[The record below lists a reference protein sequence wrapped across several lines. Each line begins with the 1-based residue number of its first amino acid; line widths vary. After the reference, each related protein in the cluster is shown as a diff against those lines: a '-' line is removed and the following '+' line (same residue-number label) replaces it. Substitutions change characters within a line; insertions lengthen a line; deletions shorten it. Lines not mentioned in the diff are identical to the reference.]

1 MSRLGI
7 ANKFALRSASAYIYI
22 MKSKRIPPMAWIPT
36 LYVAEGLPY
45 VAVNTL
51 SVIMYKNLGMSNTDI
66 AFYTGWLYLPWVIKP
81 FWSPFVDIIRT
92 KRWWTVT
99 TQFIIGAAFAAIAL
113 TLPLNSYV
121 VLSLAVFWLIG
132 FASATHDIAADGYY
146 MLALDSSDQSLYV
159 GIRSAFYRLATI
171 IGQGGVVMAAG
182 WMETAFGNVPRA
194 WAVTFLI
201 LSALFLLIAFYHSRI
216 LPRPAADRPS
226 GTHFPTATNP
236 QHADIAMNTHG
247 TVHNTGPTDSAR
259 NICDSNTEI
268 ADGHACS
275 LRGSNPEPD
284 SDAAPTGLEPAPAVP
299 SEEDRGFGP
308 RPDSGPRTSH
318 STARILREFVGTFG
332 SFFRKKHV
340 WIAVIFILLYR
351 FPEAQLVK
359 MINPFLLDPA
369 TEGGLGLS
377 TAQVGL
383 VYGTIGIIGLTLGGI
398 LGGVLVSRYG
408 LKRCLWP
415 MALALTLP
423 CGVFCWMSMAQ
434 PDPASMLNLILI
446 NACVF
451 IEQFGYGVGFTSF
464 MLYMMYFA
472 EGPSKTSHYAIC
484 TAFMALGMMIPGMF
498 AGALQEWM
506 GYVGFFWWIMGCCL
520 VTLAVTALIKV
531 DPSFGLKHNGKQ

>member
-1 MSRLGI
+1 
-7 ANKFALRSASAYIYI
+7 
-22 MKSKRIPPMAWIPT
+22 
-36 LYVAEGLPY
+36 
-45 VAVNTL
+45 
-51 SVIMYKNLGMSNTDI
+51 
-66 AFYTGWLYLPWVIKP
+66 
-81 FWSPFVDIIRT
+81 
-92 KRWWTVT
+92 
-99 TQFIIGAAFAAIAL
+99 
-113 TLPLNSYV
+113 
-121 VLSLAVFWLIG
+121 
-132 FASATHDIAADGYY
+132 
-146 MLALDSSDQSLYV
+146 
-159 GIRSAFYRLATI
+159 
-171 IGQGGVVMAAG
+171 
-182 WMETAFGNVPRA
+182 
-194 WAVTFLI
+194 
-201 LSALFLLIAFYHSRI
+201 
-216 LPRPAADRPS
+216 
-226 GTHFPTATNP
+226 
-236 QHADIAMNTHG
+236 
-247 TVHNTGPTDSAR
+247 
-259 NICDSNTEI
+259 
-268 ADGHACS
+268 
-275 LRGSNPEPD
+275 
-284 SDAAPTGLEPAPAVP
+284 
-299 SEEDRGFGP
+299 
-308 RPDSGPRTSH
+308 
-318 STARILREFVGTFG
+318 
-332 SFFRKKHV
+332 
-340 WIAVIFILLYR
+340 
-351 FPEAQLVK
+351 

-434 PDPASMLNLILI
+434 PDPASMLNIVLI

>member
-1 MSRLGI
+1 
-7 ANKFALRSASAYIYI
+7 

-113 TLPLNSYV
+113 TLPLDSYV
-121 VLSLAVFWLIG
+121 VMSLAVFWLIG

-201 LSALFLLIAFYHSRI
+201 LSVLFLLIAFYHSRI
-216 LPRPAADRPS
+216 LPRPAEDRPS
-226 GTHFPTATNP
+226 R
-236 QHADIAMNTHG
+236 AM
-247 TVHNTGPTDSAR
+247 
-259 NICDSNTEI
+259 
-268 ADGHACS
+268 
-275 LRGSNPEPD
+275 
-284 SDAAPTGLEPAPAVP
+284 P
-299 SEEDRGFGP
+299 SE
-308 RPDSGPRTSH
+308 SAASH

-340 WIAVIFILLYR
+340 WIAVTFILLYR

-531 DPSFGLKHNGKQ
+531 DPSFGRKCPYRESARNSR

>member
-1 MSRLGI
+1 
-7 ANKFALRSASAYIYI
+7 
-22 MKSKRIPPMAWIPT
+22 MKKKRIPPMAWIPT

-113 TLPLNSYV
+113 TLPLDSYV
-121 VLSLAVFWLIG
+121 VMSLAVFWLIG

-182 WMETAFGNVPRA
+182 WMEMAFGNVPRA

-201 LSALFLLIAFYHSRI
+201 LSALFFAVAVYHSRI

-226 GTHFPTATNP
+226 GTVPETTEK
-236 QHADIAMNTHG
+236 DG
-247 TVHNTGPTDSAR
+247 R
-259 NICDSNTEI
+259 N
-268 ADGHACS
+268 ACS
-275 LRGSNPEPD
+275 AWGPNQEPHSAVASTELRPTYSASDKPEAD
-284 SDAAPTGLEPAPAVP
+284 SDRERPGRQTALNHNERHTGSDPKHGA
-299 SEEDRGFGP
+299 S
-308 RPDSGPRTSH
+308 
-318 STARILREFVGTFG
+318 RILREFIGTFG
-332 SFFRKKHV
+332 SFFRKKDV
-340 WIAVIFILLYR
+340 WIAVTFILLYR

-369 TEGGLGLS
+369 SEGGLGLN

-434 PDPASMLNLILI
+434 PDPASALNLILI

-506 GYVGFFWWIMGCCL
+506 GYTGFFWWIMGCCL

-531 DPSFGLKHNGKQ
+531 DPSFGLKGNSGQ

>member
-1 MSRLGI
+1 MQMLPQFGLRPHILSRLGI

-99 TQFIIGAAFAAIAL
+99 TQLIIGAAFAAIAL
-113 TLPLNSYV
+113 TLPLDSYV

-194 WAVTFLI
+194 WAVTFLM
-201 LSALFLLIAFYHSRI
+201 LSVLFLLIAFYHSRI
-216 LPRPAADRPS
+216 LPRPVVDRPS
-226 GTHFPTATNP
+226 GAMPGKPASSQGATH
-236 QHADIAMNTHG
+236 
-247 TVHNTGPTDSAR
+247 
-259 NICDSNTEI
+259 
-268 ADGHACS
+268 
-275 LRGSNPEPD
+275 
-284 SDAAPTGLEPAPAVP
+284 
-299 SEEDRGFGP
+299 
-308 RPDSGPRTSH
+308 
-318 STARILREFVGTFG
+318 ILREFVGTFG

-340 WIAVIFILLYR
+340 WIAVAFILLYR

-359 MINPFLLDPA
+359 MINPFLLDSA

-434 PDPASMLNLILI
+434 PDPASMLNLVLI

-531 DPSFGLKHNGKQ
+531 DPSFGLKSSGNQQ

>member
-1 MSRLGI
+1 MYLYG
-7 ANKFALRSASAYIYI
+7 

-81 FWSPFVDIIRT
+81 FWSPFVDIIKT

-113 TLPLNSYV
+113 TLPLDSYV

-201 LSALFLLIAFYHSRI
+201 LSVLFLLIAFYHSRI
-216 LPRPAADRPS
+216 LPRPAEDRPS
-226 GTHFPTATNP
+226 G
-236 QHADIAMNTHG
+236 AMPG
-247 TVHNTGPTDSAR
+247 K
-259 NICDSNTEI
+259 
-268 ADGHACS
+268 
-275 LRGSNPEPD
+275 
-284 SDAAPTGLEPAPAVP
+284 PA
-299 SEEDRGFGP
+299 
-308 RPDSGPRTSH
+308 SGH

-340 WIAVIFILLYR
+340 WIAVTFILLYR

-434 PDPASMLNLILI
+434 PDPASMLNLVLI

-531 DPSFGLKHNGKQ
+531 DPSFGRKSQT

>member
-1 MSRLGI
+1 MRQ
-7 ANKFALRSASAYIYI
+7 KFIYLYG

-113 TLPLNSYV
+113 TLPLDSYV
-121 VLSLAVFWLIG
+121 VMSLAVFWLIG

-194 WAVTFLI
+194 WAVTFLM

-226 GTHFPTATNP
+226 GAM
-236 QHADIAMNTHG
+236 QVRDDI
-247 TVHNTGPTDSAR
+247 D
-259 NICDSNTEI
+259 
-268 ADGHACS
+268 ACS

-284 SDAAPTGLEPAPAVP
+284 SDVAPTGLEPAPAVP
-299 SEEDRGFGP
+299 SEEDRGFGL
-308 RPDSGPRTSH
+308 RPESGPRTSH
-318 STARILREFVGTFG
+318 GATRILREFVGTFG

-340 WIAVIFILLYR
+340 RIAVTFILLYR

-531 DPSFGLKHNGKQ
+531 YSPSEGGMRIRQGKAGPQTL

>member
-1 MSRLGI
+1 MYLYG
-7 ANKFALRSASAYIYI
+7 

-113 TLPLNSYV
+113 TLPLDSYV

-182 WMETAFGNVPRA
+182 WMETASGNVPRA

-216 LPRPAADRPS
+216 LPRPAVDRPS
-226 GTHFPTATNP
+226 GAA
-236 QHADIAMNTHG
+236 ADN
-247 TVHNTGPTDSAR
+247 DRRDECSAW
-259 NICDSNTEI
+259 
-268 ADGHACS
+268 
-275 LRGSNPEPD
+275 GSNPEPH
-284 SDAAPTGLEPAPAVP
+284 SSVAPTGLEPAPAVP
-299 SEEDRGFGP
+299 SEESRGFGS

-318 STARILREFVGTFG
+318 SAARILREFVGTFG

-340 WIAVIFILLYR
+340 WIAVTFILLYR

-369 TEGGLGLS
+369 SEGGLGLS

-434 PDPASMLNLILI
+434 PDPASMLNLVLI
-446 NACVF
+446 NVCVF

>member
-1 MSRLGI
+1 
-7 ANKFALRSASAYIYI
+7 
-22 MKSKRIPPMAWIPT
+22 MAWIPT
-36 LYVAEGLPY
+36 LYMAEGLPY

-113 TLPLNSYV
+113 TLPLDSYV
-121 VLSLAVFWLIG
+121 VMSLAVFWLIG

-146 MLALDSSDQSLYV
+146 MLALDSSDQSLFV

-182 WMETAFGNVPRA
+182 WMETAFGDIPKA

-201 LSALFLLIAFYHSRI
+201 LSALFFIIAIYHSRI

-226 GTHFPTATNP
+226 GTIPYSKGERMEDVTAHIKENCQTMSGNEDEYTEDVKANIREHCRTMSGNNGECNFSEAGVPGKAPNVCSGESAHNP
-236 QHADIAMNTHG
+236 VHG
-247 TVHNTGPTDSAR
+247 PATGDVF
-259 NICDSNTEI
+259 
-268 ADGHACS
+268 G
-275 LRGSNPEPD
+275 GSTRQNQ
-284 SDAAPTGLEPAPAVP
+284 
-299 SEEDRGFGP
+299 
-308 RPDSGPRTSH
+308 RPVSGK
-318 STARILREFVGTFG
+318 STAHRSPGDILREFIGTFG
-332 SFFRKKHV
+332 SFFRKKDV
-340 WIAVIFILLYR
+340 WIAVTFILLYR

-369 TEGGLGLS
+369 SEGGLGLT

-423 CGVFCWMSMAQ
+423 CAVFCWMSMAQ
-434 PDPASMLNLILI
+434 PDPASHINLVLI
-446 NACVF
+446 NICVF
-451 IEQFGYGVGFTSF
+451 FEQFGYGVGFTSF

-498 AGALQEWM
+498 AGALQEHM
-506 GYVGFFWWIMGCCL
+506 GYTGFFWWIMGCCL

-531 DPSFGLKHNGKQ
+531 DPAFGLKTQEEK

>member
-1 MSRLGI
+1 
-7 ANKFALRSASAYIYI
+7 
-22 MKSKRIPPMAWIPT
+22 MAWIPT

-113 TLPLNSYV
+113 TLPLDSYV
-121 VLSLAVFWLIG
+121 AMSLAVFWLIG

-201 LSALFLLIAFYHSRI
+201 LSALFFAVAVYHSRI

-226 GTHFPTATNP
+226 GNIQPSADRDGQDDYIPTTN
-236 QHADIAMNTHG
+236 ADVKREGAAPG
-247 TVHNTGPTDSAR
+247 TRSTFTRKPSGQT
-259 NICDSNTEI
+259 
-268 ADGHACS
+268 CS
-275 LRGSNPEPD
+275 LRDPN
-284 SDAAPTGLEPAPAVP
+284 PTGHQA
-299 SEEDRGFGP
+299 
-308 RPDSGPRTSH
+308 DSKTKHG
-318 STARILREFVGTFG
+318 AGRILREFIGTFG
-332 SFFRKKHV
+332 SFFRKKDV
-340 WIAVIFILLYR
+340 WIAVTFILLYR

-369 TEGGLGLS
+369 SEGGLGLS

-434 PDPASMLNLILI
+434 PDPASALNLILI

-506 GYVGFFWWIMGCCL
+506 GYTGFFWWIMGCCL

-531 DPSFGLKHNGKQ
+531 DPSFGLKGNGGQ

>member
-1 MSRLGI
+1 M
-7 ANKFALRSASAYIYI
+7 
-22 MKSKRIPPMAWIPT
+22 
-36 LYVAEGLPY
+36 
-45 VAVNTL
+45 
-51 SVIMYKNLGMSNTDI
+51 
-66 AFYTGWLYLPWVIKP
+66 
-81 FWSPFVDIIRT
+81 
-92 KRWWTVT
+92 
-99 TQFIIGAAFAAIAL
+99 
-113 TLPLNSYV
+113 
-121 VLSLAVFWLIG
+121 LSLAVFWLIG

-226 GTHFPTATNP
+226 G
-236 QHADIAMNTHG
+236 AMPGKPASGH
-247 TVHNTGPTDSAR
+247 SA
-259 NICDSNTEI
+259 
-268 ADGHACS
+268 
-275 LRGSNPEPD
+275 
-284 SDAAPTGLEPAPAVP
+284 
-299 SEEDRGFGP
+299 
-308 RPDSGPRTSH
+308 
-318 STARILREFVGTFG
+318 ARILREFVGTFG
-332 SFFRKKHV
+332 SFFRKRHV
-340 WIAVIFILLYR
+340 WIAVTFILLYR

-506 GYVGFFWWIMGCCL
+506 GYIGFFWWIMGCCL

>member
-1 MSRLGI
+1 
-7 ANKFALRSASAYIYI
+7 
-22 MKSKRIPPMAWIPT
+22 MAWIPT

-113 TLPLNSYV
+113 TLPLDSYV

-201 LSALFLLIAFYHSRI
+201 LSVLFLLIAFYHSRI
-216 LPRPAADRPS
+216 LPRPAEDRPS
-226 GTHFPTATNP
+226 G
-236 QHADIAMNTHG
+236 AMPG
-247 TVHNTGPTDSAR
+247 K
-259 NICDSNTEI
+259 
-268 ADGHACS
+268 
-275 LRGSNPEPD
+275 
-284 SDAAPTGLEPAPAVP
+284 PA
-299 SEEDRGFGP
+299 
-308 RPDSGPRTSH
+308 SGH

-340 WIAVIFILLYR
+340 WIAVTFILLYR

-434 PDPASMLNLILI
+434 PDPASMLNLVLI

-531 DPSFGLKHNGKQ
+531 DPTFGRKCPYRGSARNSR

>member
-1 MSRLGI
+1 MLRGI
-7 ANKFALRSASAYIYI
+7 PDLPQSHAATALYCGIYCHCGKMRRKFAYLYG

-99 TQFIIGAAFAAIAL
+99 TQFIIGAAFAGIAL
-113 TLPLNSYV
+113 TLPLDSYV
-121 VLSLAVFWLIG
+121 VMSLAVFWLIG

-226 GTHFPTATNP
+226 G
-236 QHADIAMNTHG
+236 AMPG
-247 TVHNTGPTDSAR
+247 K
-259 NICDSNTEI
+259 
-268 ADGHACS
+268 
-275 LRGSNPEPD
+275 
-284 SDAAPTGLEPAPAVP
+284 PA
-299 SEEDRGFGP
+299 S
-308 RPDSGPRTSH
+308 SH

-340 WIAVIFILLYR
+340 WIAVTFILLYR

-446 NACVF
+446 NTCVF

-531 DPSFGLKHNGKQ
+531 DPSFGLKPSGKQ

>member
-1 MSRLGI
+1 
-7 ANKFALRSASAYIYI
+7 
-22 MKSKRIPPMAWIPT
+22 MAWIPT

-113 TLPLNSYV
+113 TLPLDSYV

-182 WMETAFGNVPRA
+182 WMETALGNVPRA

-201 LSALFLLIAFYHSRI
+201 LSVLFLLIAFYHSRI
-216 LPRPAADRPS
+216 LPRPAEDRPS
-226 GTHFPTATNP
+226 G
-236 QHADIAMNTHG
+236 AMPG
-247 TVHNTGPTDSAR
+247 K
-259 NICDSNTEI
+259 
-268 ADGHACS
+268 
-275 LRGSNPEPD
+275 
-284 SDAAPTGLEPAPAVP
+284 PA
-299 SEEDRGFGP
+299 
-308 RPDSGPRTSH
+308 SGH

-340 WIAVIFILLYR
+340 WIAVTFILLYR

-446 NACVF
+446 NTCVF

-531 DPSFGLKHNGKQ
+531 DPSFGRKSQT

>member
-1 MSRLGI
+1 M
-7 ANKFALRSASAYIYI
+7 
-22 MKSKRIPPMAWIPT
+22 
-36 LYVAEGLPY
+36 
-45 VAVNTL
+45 
-51 SVIMYKNLGMSNTDI
+51 
-66 AFYTGWLYLPWVIKP
+66 
-81 FWSPFVDIIRT
+81 
-92 KRWWTVT
+92 
-99 TQFIIGAAFAAIAL
+99 
-113 TLPLNSYV
+113 
-121 VLSLAVFWLIG
+121 SLAVFWLIG

-146 MLALDSSDQSLYV
+146 MLELDSSDQSLYV

-201 LSALFLLIAFYHSRI
+201 LSMLFLLIAFYHSRI

-226 GTHFPTATNP
+226 G
-236 QHADIAMNTHG
+236 AMPGKPASGH
-247 TVHNTGPTDSAR
+247 SA
-259 NICDSNTEI
+259 
-268 ADGHACS
+268 
-275 LRGSNPEPD
+275 
-284 SDAAPTGLEPAPAVP
+284 
-299 SEEDRGFGP
+299 
-308 RPDSGPRTSH
+308 
-318 STARILREFVGTFG
+318 ARILREFVGTFG

-340 WIAVIFILLYR
+340 WIAVTFILLYR

-398 LGGVLVSRYG
+398 LGGVLISRYG

-472 EGPSKTSHYAIC
+472 QGPSKTSHYAIC

-531 DPSFGLKHNGKQ
+531 DPSFGLKHSSKQ

>member
-1 MSRLGI
+1 
-7 ANKFALRSASAYIYI
+7 
-22 MKSKRIPPMAWIPT
+22 MAWIPT

-113 TLPLNSYV
+113 TLPLDSYV

-201 LSALFLLIAFYHSRI
+201 LSVLFLLIAFYHSRI
-216 LPRPAADRPS
+216 LPRPAEDRPS
-226 GTHFPTATNP
+226 G
-236 QHADIAMNTHG
+236 AMPG
-247 TVHNTGPTDSAR
+247 K
-259 NICDSNTEI
+259 
-268 ADGHACS
+268 
-275 LRGSNPEPD
+275 
-284 SDAAPTGLEPAPAVP
+284 PA
-299 SEEDRGFGP
+299 
-308 RPDSGPRTSH
+308 SGH

-340 WIAVIFILLYR
+340 WIAVTFILLYR

-369 TEGGLGLS
+369 SEGGLGLS

-434 PDPASMLNLILI
+434 PDPASMLNLVLI

-498 AGALQEWM
+498 AGVLQEWM

-531 DPSFGLKHNGKQ
+531 DPSFGRKSQT

>member
-1 MSRLGI
+1 
-7 ANKFALRSASAYIYI
+7 
-22 MKSKRIPPMAWIPT
+22 MAWIPT

-113 TLPLNSYV
+113 TLPLDSYV

-201 LSALFLLIAFYHSRI
+201 LSVLFLLIAFYHSRI
-216 LPRPAADRPS
+216 LPRPAEDRPS
-226 GTHFPTATNP
+226 G
-236 QHADIAMNTHG
+236 AMPG
-247 TVHNTGPTDSAR
+247 K
-259 NICDSNTEI
+259 
-268 ADGHACS
+268 
-275 LRGSNPEPD
+275 
-284 SDAAPTGLEPAPAVP
+284 PA
-299 SEEDRGFGP
+299 
-308 RPDSGPRTSH
+308 SGH

-340 WIAVIFILLYR
+340 WIAVTFILLYR

-531 DPSFGLKHNGKQ
+531 DPSFGRKSQT

>member
-1 MSRLGI
+1 MYLYG
-7 ANKFALRSASAYIYI
+7 

-113 TLPLNSYV
+113 TLPLDSYV
-121 VLSLAVFWLIG
+121 VMSLAVFWLIG

-216 LPRPAADRPS
+216 LPRPAEDRPS
-226 GTHFPTATNP
+226 G
-236 QHADIAMNTHG
+236 AMPG
-247 TVHNTGPTDSAR
+247 K
-259 NICDSNTEI
+259 
-268 ADGHACS
+268 
-275 LRGSNPEPD
+275 
-284 SDAAPTGLEPAPAVP
+284 PA
-299 SEEDRGFGP
+299 
-308 RPDSGPRTSH
+308 SGH

-340 WIAVIFILLYR
+340 WIAVTFILLYR

-434 PDPASMLNLILI
+434 PDPASMLNLVLI

-484 TAFMALGMMIPGMF
+484 TAFMALGMMVPGMF
-498 AGALQEWM
+498 AGVLQEWM

-531 DPSFGLKHNGKQ
+531 DPSFGRKSQT

>member
-1 MSRLGI
+1 MI
-7 ANKFALRSASAYIYI
+7 VKFVYLYT
-22 MKSKRIPPMAWIPT
+22 MKTRKISPMAWIPT

-113 TLPLNSYV
+113 TLPLDSYV
-121 VLSLAVFWLIG
+121 IMSLAVFWLIG

-146 MLALDSSDQSLYV
+146 MLELDSSDQSLYV

-201 LSALFLLIAFYHSRI
+201 LSVLFLLIAFYHSRI

-226 GTHFPTATNP
+226 GAIPGKPASDH
-236 QHADIAMNTHG
+236 
-247 TVHNTGPTDSAR
+247 SA
-259 NICDSNTEI
+259 
-268 ADGHACS
+268 
-275 LRGSNPEPD
+275 
-284 SDAAPTGLEPAPAVP
+284 
-299 SEEDRGFGP
+299 
-308 RPDSGPRTSH
+308 
-318 STARILREFVGTFG
+318 ARILREFVGTFG

-340 WIAVIFILLYR
+340 WIAVTFILLYR

-472 EGPSKTSHYAIC
+472 QGPSKTSHYAIC

-531 DPSFGLKHNGKQ
+531 DPSFGLKHSSKQ

>member
-1 MSRLGI
+1 MI
-7 ANKFALRSASAYIYI
+7 VKFVYLYT
-22 MKSKRIPPMAWIPT
+22 MKTRKISPMAWIPT

-113 TLPLNSYV
+113 TLPLDSYV
-121 VLSLAVFWLIG
+121 IMSLAVFWLIG

-146 MLALDSSDQSLYV
+146 MLELDSSDQSLYV

-201 LSALFLLIAFYHSRI
+201 LSVLFLLIAFYHSRI

-226 GTHFPTATNP
+226 GAIPGKPASDH
-236 QHADIAMNTHG
+236 
-247 TVHNTGPTDSAR
+247 SA
-259 NICDSNTEI
+259 
-268 ADGHACS
+268 
-275 LRGSNPEPD
+275 
-284 SDAAPTGLEPAPAVP
+284 
-299 SEEDRGFGP
+299 
-308 RPDSGPRTSH
+308 
-318 STARILREFVGTFG
+318 ARILREFVGTFG

-340 WIAVIFILLYR
+340 WIAVTFILLYR

-434 PDPASMLNLILI
+434 PDPASALNLILI

-506 GYVGFFWWIMGCCL
+506 GYTGFFWWIMGCCL

-531 DPSFGLKHNGKQ
+531 DPSFGLKGNG

>member
-1 MSRLGI
+1 MYLYG
-7 ANKFALRSASAYIYI
+7 

-113 TLPLNSYV
+113 TLPLDSYV

-201 LSALFLLIAFYHSRI
+201 LSVLFLLIAFYHSRI
-216 LPRPAADRPS
+216 LPRPAEDRPS
-226 GTHFPTATNP
+226 G
-236 QHADIAMNTHG
+236 AMPG
-247 TVHNTGPTDSAR
+247 K
-259 NICDSNTEI
+259 
-268 ADGHACS
+268 
-275 LRGSNPEPD
+275 
-284 SDAAPTGLEPAPAVP
+284 PA
-299 SEEDRGFGP
+299 
-308 RPDSGPRTSH
+308 SGH
-318 STARILREFVGTFG
+318 STARILREFIGTFG
-332 SFFRKKHV
+332 SFFRKKDV
-340 WIAVIFILLYR
+340 WIAVTFILLYR

-369 TEGGLGLS
+369 SEGGLGLS

-434 PDPASMLNLILI
+434 PPAGMDGLRRLLLVDHGLLPRHPRSHRTHQGRPFLRTERQRI
-446 NACVF
+446 
-451 IEQFGYGVGFTSF
+451 G
-464 MLYMMYFA
+464 
-472 EGPSKTSHYAIC
+472 KTIYETGNCSGTRYKM
-484 TAFMALGMMIPGMF
+484 TAYPPGN
-498 AGALQEWM
+498 
-506 GYVGFFWWIMGCCL
+506 
-520 VTLAVTALIKV
+520 
-531 DPSFGLKHNGKQ
+531 SN

>member
-1 MSRLGI
+1 MPG
-7 ANKFALRSASAYIYI
+7 KPAS
-22 MKSKRIPPMAWIPT
+22 
-36 LYVAEGLPY
+36 G
-45 VAVNTL
+45 
-51 SVIMYKNLGMSNTDI
+51 
-66 AFYTGWLYLPWVIKP
+66 
-81 FWSPFVDIIRT
+81 
-92 KRWWTVT
+92 
-99 TQFIIGAAFAAIAL
+99 
-113 TLPLNSYV
+113 
-121 VLSLAVFWLIG
+121 
-132 FASATHDIAADGYY
+132 
-146 MLALDSSDQSLYV
+146 
-159 GIRSAFYRLATI
+159 
-171 IGQGGVVMAAG
+171 
-182 WMETAFGNVPRA
+182 
-194 WAVTFLI
+194 
-201 LSALFLLIAFYHSRI
+201 
-216 LPRPAADRPS
+216 
-226 GTHFPTATNP
+226 
-236 QHADIAMNTHG
+236 
-247 TVHNTGPTDSAR
+247 
-259 NICDSNTEI
+259 
-268 ADGHACS
+268 
-275 LRGSNPEPD
+275 
-284 SDAAPTGLEPAPAVP
+284 
-299 SEEDRGFGP
+299 
-308 RPDSGPRTSH
+308 H

-340 WIAVIFILLYR
+340 WIAVTFILLYR

-531 DPSFGLKHNGKQ
+531 DPSFGLKPSGKQ

>member
-1 MSRLGI
+1 
-7 ANKFALRSASAYIYI
+7 
-22 MKSKRIPPMAWIPT
+22 MAWIPT

-51 SVIMYKNLGMSNTDI
+51 SVIMYKNLGMSNTDLGMSNTDI

-113 TLPLNSYV
+113 TLPLDSYV
-121 VLSLAVFWLIG
+121 VMSLAVFWLIG

-201 LSALFLLIAFYHSRI
+201 LSALFFAVAVYHSRI

-226 GTHFPTATNP
+226 GNIQPDAGRDGQDDYIPTTNTDVKQEGGAP
-236 QHADIAMNTHG
+236 G
-247 TVHNTGPTDSAR
+247 TRSTVTRKASGQTCSLRDPNPTGHQT
-259 NICDSNTEI
+259 DSNTKHG
-268 ADGHACS
+268 AG
-275 LRGSNPEPD
+275 
-284 SDAAPTGLEPAPAVP
+284 
-299 SEEDRGFGP
+299 
-308 RPDSGPRTSH
+308 
-318 STARILREFVGTFG
+318 RILREFIGTFG
-332 SFFRKKHV
+332 SFFRKKDV
-340 WIAVIFILLYR
+340 WIAVTFILLYR

-369 TEGGLGLS
+369 SEGGLGLS

-434 PDPASMLNLILI
+434 PDPASALNLILI

-506 GYVGFFWWIMGCCL
+506 DYTGFFWWIMGCCL

-531 DPSFGLKHNGKQ
+531 DPSFGLKGNG

>member
-1 MSRLGI
+1 
-7 ANKFALRSASAYIYI
+7 
-22 MKSKRIPPMAWIPT
+22 MAWIPT

-113 TLPLNSYV
+113 TLPLDSYV
-121 VLSLAVFWLIG
+121 VLSLVVFWLIG

-201 LSALFLLIAFYHSRI
+201 LSVLFLLIAFYHSRI
-216 LPRPAADRPS
+216 LPRPAEDRPS
-226 GTHFPTATNP
+226 G
-236 QHADIAMNTHG
+236 AMPG
-247 TVHNTGPTDSAR
+247 K
-259 NICDSNTEI
+259 
-268 ADGHACS
+268 
-275 LRGSNPEPD
+275 
-284 SDAAPTGLEPAPAVP
+284 PA
-299 SEEDRGFGP
+299 
-308 RPDSGPRTSH
+308 SGH

-340 WIAVIFILLYR
+340 WIAVTFILLYR

-359 MINPFLLDPA
+359 MINPFLLDPT

-434 PDPASMLNLILI
+434 PDPASMLNLVLI

-531 DPSFGLKHNGKQ
+531 DPTFGRKSQT

>member
-1 MSRLGI
+1 
-7 ANKFALRSASAYIYI
+7 
-22 MKSKRIPPMAWIPT
+22 MKNKRIPPMAWIPT

-81 FWSPFVDIIRT
+81 FWSPFVDIIKT

-113 TLPLNSYV
+113 TLPLDSYV
-121 VLSLAVFWLIG
+121 AMSLAVFWLIG

-201 LSALFLLIAFYHSRI
+201 LSVLFLLIAFYHSRI
-216 LPRPAADRPS
+216 LPRPAEDRPS
-226 GTHFPTATNP
+226 G
-236 QHADIAMNTHG
+236 AMPG
-247 TVHNTGPTDSAR
+247 K
-259 NICDSNTEI
+259 
-268 ADGHACS
+268 
-275 LRGSNPEPD
+275 
-284 SDAAPTGLEPAPAVP
+284 PA
-299 SEEDRGFGP
+299 
-308 RPDSGPRTSH
+308 SGH

-340 WIAVIFILLYR
+340 WIAVTFILLYR

-434 PDPASMLNLILI
+434 PDPASMLNLVLI

-498 AGALQEWM
+498 AGVLQEWM

-531 DPSFGLKHNGKQ
+531 DPSFGRKSQT

>member
-1 MSRLGI
+1 
-7 ANKFALRSASAYIYI
+7 
-22 MKSKRIPPMAWIPT
+22 MAWIPT

-81 FWSPFVDIIRT
+81 FWSPFVDIIKT

-113 TLPLNSYV
+113 TLPLDSYV
-121 VLSLAVFWLIG
+121 AMSLAVFWLIG

-201 LSALFLLIAFYHSRI
+201 LSVLFLLIAFYHSRI
-216 LPRPAADRPS
+216 LPRPAEDRPS
-226 GTHFPTATNP
+226 G
-236 QHADIAMNTHG
+236 AMPG
-247 TVHNTGPTDSAR
+247 K
-259 NICDSNTEI
+259 
-268 ADGHACS
+268 
-275 LRGSNPEPD
+275 
-284 SDAAPTGLEPAPAVP
+284 PA
-299 SEEDRGFGP
+299 
-308 RPDSGPRTSH
+308 SGH

-340 WIAVIFILLYR
+340 WIAVTFILLYR

-434 PDPASMLNLILI
+434 PDPASMLNLVLI

-498 AGALQEWM
+498 AGVLQEWM
-506 GYVGFFWWIMGCCL
+506 GYTGFFWWIMGCCL
-520 VTLAVTALIKV
+520 VSLAVTALIKV
-531 DPSFGLKHNGKQ
+531 DPSFGLKGNG

>member
-1 MSRLGI
+1 
-7 ANKFALRSASAYIYI
+7 
-22 MKSKRIPPMAWIPT
+22 MAWIPT

-113 TLPLNSYV
+113 TLPLDSYV

-201 LSALFLLIAFYHSRI
+201 LSVLFLLIAFYHSRI
-216 LPRPAADRPS
+216 LPRPAEDRPS
-226 GTHFPTATNP
+226 G
-236 QHADIAMNTHG
+236 AMPG
-247 TVHNTGPTDSAR
+247 K
-259 NICDSNTEI
+259 
-268 ADGHACS
+268 
-275 LRGSNPEPD
+275 
-284 SDAAPTGLEPAPAVP
+284 PA
-299 SEEDRGFGP
+299 
-308 RPDSGPRTSH
+308 SGH

-340 WIAVIFILLYR
+340 WIAVTFILLYR

-434 PDPASMLNLILI
+434 PDPASMLNLVLI

-531 DPSFGLKHNGKQ
+531 DPSFGRKSQT

>member
-1 MSRLGI
+1 MYLYG
-7 ANKFALRSASAYIYI
+7 

-99 TQFIIGAAFAAIAL
+99 TQFIIGDAFAAIAL
-113 TLPLNSYV
+113 TLPLDSYV

-201 LSALFLLIAFYHSRI
+201 LSVLFLLIAFYHSRI
-216 LPRPAADRPS
+216 LPRPAEDRPS
-226 GTHFPTATNP
+226 G
-236 QHADIAMNTHG
+236 AMPG
-247 TVHNTGPTDSAR
+247 K
-259 NICDSNTEI
+259 
-268 ADGHACS
+268 
-275 LRGSNPEPD
+275 
-284 SDAAPTGLEPAPAVP
+284 PA
-299 SEEDRGFGP
+299 
-308 RPDSGPRTSH
+308 SGH

-340 WIAVIFILLYR
+340 WIAVTFILLYR

-369 TEGGLGLS
+369 SEGGLGLS

-434 PDPASMLNLILI
+434 PDPASALNLILI

-531 DPSFGLKHNGKQ
+531 DPSFGRKSQT

>member
-1 MSRLGI
+1 
-7 ANKFALRSASAYIYI
+7 
-22 MKSKRIPPMAWIPT
+22 MAWIPT

-113 TLPLNSYV
+113 TLPLDSYV
-121 VLSLAVFWLIG
+121 VMSLAVFWLIG

-216 LPRPAADRPS
+216 LPRPAEDRPS
-226 GTHFPTATNP
+226 G
-236 QHADIAMNTHG
+236 AMPG
-247 TVHNTGPTDSAR
+247 K
-259 NICDSNTEI
+259 
-268 ADGHACS
+268 
-275 LRGSNPEPD
+275 
-284 SDAAPTGLEPAPAVP
+284 PA
-299 SEEDRGFGP
+299 
-308 RPDSGPRTSH
+308 SGH

-340 WIAVIFILLYR
+340 WIAVTFILLYR

-359 MINPFLLDPA
+359 MINPFLLDPT

-434 PDPASMLNLILI
+434 PDPASMLNLVLI

-531 DPSFGLKHNGKQ
+531 DPTFGRKCPYRGSARNSR

>member
-1 MSRLGI
+1 MYLYG
-7 ANKFALRSASAYIYI
+7 

-81 FWSPFVDIIRT
+81 FWSPFVDIIKT

-113 TLPLNSYV
+113 TLPLDSYV
-121 VLSLAVFWLIG
+121 AMSLAVFWLIG

-201 LSALFLLIAFYHSRI
+201 LSVLFLLIAFYHSRI
-216 LPRPAADRPS
+216 LPRPAEDRPS
-226 GTHFPTATNP
+226 G
-236 QHADIAMNTHG
+236 AMPG
-247 TVHNTGPTDSAR
+247 K
-259 NICDSNTEI
+259 
-268 ADGHACS
+268 
-275 LRGSNPEPD
+275 
-284 SDAAPTGLEPAPAVP
+284 PA
-299 SEEDRGFGP
+299 
-308 RPDSGPRTSH
+308 SGH

-340 WIAVIFILLYR
+340 WIAVTFILLYR

-434 PDPASMLNLILI
+434 PDPASMLNLVLI

-498 AGALQEWM
+498 AGVLQEWM

-531 DPSFGLKHNGKQ
+531 DPSFGRKSQT

>member
-1 MSRLGI
+1 
-7 ANKFALRSASAYIYI
+7 
-22 MKSKRIPPMAWIPT
+22 MAWIPT

-113 TLPLNSYV
+113 TLPLDSYV
-121 VLSLAVFWLIG
+121 AMSLAVFWLIG

-201 LSALFLLIAFYHSRI
+201 LSVLFLLIAFYHSRI
-216 LPRPAADRPS
+216 LPRPAEDRPS
-226 GTHFPTATNP
+226 G
-236 QHADIAMNTHG
+236 AMPG
-247 TVHNTGPTDSAR
+247 K
-259 NICDSNTEI
+259 
-268 ADGHACS
+268 
-275 LRGSNPEPD
+275 
-284 SDAAPTGLEPAPAVP
+284 PA
-299 SEEDRGFGP
+299 
-308 RPDSGPRTSH
+308 SGH

-340 WIAVIFILLYR
+340 WIAVTFILLYR

-434 PDPASMLNLILI
+434 PDPASMLNLVLI

-531 DPSFGLKHNGKQ
+531 DPSFGRKSQT

>member
-1 MSRLGI
+1 MI
-7 ANKFALRSASAYIYI
+7 VKFVYLYT
-22 MKSKRIPPMAWIPT
+22 MKTRKISPMAWIPT

-113 TLPLNSYV
+113 TLPLDSYV
-121 VLSLAVFWLIG
+121 IMSLAVFWLIG

-146 MLALDSSDQSLYV
+146 MLELDSSDQSLYV

-201 LSALFLLIAFYHSRI
+201 LSVLFLLIAFYHSRI

-226 GTHFPTATNP
+226 G
-236 QHADIAMNTHG
+236 AMPGKPASGH
-247 TVHNTGPTDSAR
+247 SA
-259 NICDSNTEI
+259 
-268 ADGHACS
+268 
-275 LRGSNPEPD
+275 
-284 SDAAPTGLEPAPAVP
+284 
-299 SEEDRGFGP
+299 
-308 RPDSGPRTSH
+308 
-318 STARILREFVGTFG
+318 ARILREFVGTFG

-340 WIAVIFILLYR
+340 WIAVTFILLYR

-446 NACVF
+446 NTCVF

-472 EGPSKTSHYAIC
+472 QGPSKTSHYAIC

-498 AGALQEWM
+498 AGVLQEWM

-531 DPSFGLKHNGKQ
+531 DPSFGLKSSGNQQ